1 MNLGGRIKLCL
12 DAKCWTQAD
21 LVKSV
26 DGLDRA
32 NLSALIRRDAK
43 RSAFAFQIATVLG
56 CRLEWLLSGAGA
68 QWVSES
74 ANYQLN
80 QSVSDGMGE
89 PKIDSHAKLLALFN
103 ELPYGEQQNV
113 LSYVEVRKQACD
125 QLFQD
130 ILKLRGV
137 DIVPM
142 RRAKS

>member
-12 DAKCWTQAD
+12 DAKGWTQAD

-56 CRLEWLLSGAGA
+56 CRLEWLLSGTGP
-68 QWVSES
+68 QWVDES
-74 ANYQLN
+74 ANVKSIQA
-80 QSVSDGMGE
+80 VSNGFAE
-89 PKIDSHAKLLALFN
+89 PKIDGHAKLLALFN

-137 DIVPM
+137 EIVPA
-142 RRAKS
+142 RGAKP

>member
-12 DAKCWTQAD
+12 DAKGWNQAD

-56 CRLEWLLSGAGA
+56 CRLEWLLSGTGS
-68 QWVSES
+68 QWGDDL
-74 ANYQLN
+74 ANAKLIQG
-80 QSVSDGMGE
+80 VSDVFTE
-89 PKIDSHAKLLALFN
+89 PKMDGHAKLLALFN

-113 LSYVEVRKQACD
+113 LSYVEVRKRACD

-137 DIVPM
+137 EIVPA
-142 RRAKS
+142 RGAKP